1 MTKMLDLFEAV
12 LSLSKISYLRL
23 DGSTPVEM
31 R

>member
-12 LSLSKISYLRL
+12 LSLSKISYVRL

>member
-12 LSLSKISYLRL
+12 LSLCKITYLRL
-23 DGSTPVEM
+23 DGSTPIEM